1 MSDREKVIN
10 DQQRQ
15 IEELEE
21 RNAPSSKRR
30 RCLMTKRELLEGYRL
45 LVIEIETLERQ
56 SKFLN
61 QFIGGPRPVHAI
73 QLTGMPRGTNDPEA
87 AMLQRADTDEVLDK
101 LEKKCAELRELVG
114 EFEVIMDG
122 IKDRRL
128 QVIVRDYYA
137 LGWTDERI
145 GDQLEITRQHV
156 NRLRTAYIEELK

>member
-1 MSDREKVIN
+1 
-10 DQQRQ
+10 
-15 IEELEE
+15 
-21 RNAPSSKRR
+21 
-30 RCLMTKRELLEGYRL
+30 MTKRELLECYRL
-45 LVIEIETLERQ
+45 LVIEIETIERQ

>member
-1 MSDREKVIN
+1 
-10 DQQRQ
+10 
-15 IEELEE
+15 
-21 RNAPSSKRR
+21 
-30 RCLMTKRELLEGYRL
+30 MTKRELLEGYRL

-156 NRLRTAYIEELK
+156 NRLRTAFIEELK

>member
-1 MSDREKVIN
+1 
-10 DQQRQ
+10 
-15 IEELEE
+15 
-21 RNAPSSKRR
+21 
-30 RCLMTKRELLEGYRL
+30 MTKRELLECYRL